1 MSDAGAVERDREAA
15 GQSAD
20 PAEAS
25 VLVVADHTNPEKIS
39 RHWGPLAEV
48 AGATTMV
55 CLAPDES
62 VEGIDYRV
70 APTFGSRYVGL
81 VLLGLLAF
89 VEAGRGDY
97 DMVASISL
105 LPYGIVALVVGALF
119 GLPTHLGIIGMDADR
134 HATAWYGALPRAA
147 FRRFDVVSVPGSAH
161 ADALVEMGVERD
173 RIAVLSNAIDTD
185 VYRPAARH
193 AHPEY
198 DFVWVGRFNAEK
210 NPLAFVRA
218 LRELHDDGV
227 EFRAVM
233 LGAGPR
239 EDRVR
244 DRLARWDIDGRVDLP
259 GWVDD
264 PVEYYRRS
272 AVFVLT
278 SNREGLP
285 LTLLEA
291 MATGVAPVVCPV
303 GSVTDA
309 ARHGETAYVVP
320 DPTPAALADAMR
332 TLLEDEQRRSRIAEN
347 APVVR
352 GEYGFENAREDWR
365 RILRTGLGG

>member
-1 MSDAGAVERDREAA
+1 MSDAGAVGRDREAA
-15 GQSAD
+15 VESAD
-20 PAEAS
+20 PADAA
-25 VLVVADHTNPEKIS
+25 VLVVTNHTNPEKID
-39 RHWGPLAEV
+39 RHWGPLADA

-55 CLAPDES
+55 CLNPDES
-62 VEGIDYRV
+62 VAGIDYRV
-70 APTFGSRYVGL
+70 APTFGSRLLGL
-81 VLLGLLAF
+81 VLLGPLAV
-89 VEAGRGDY
+89 VEAARGDY

-105 LPYGIVALVVGALF
+105 FPYGLVALAVGGLF
-119 GLPTHLGIIGMDADR
+119 GLPTHLGIIGADVDR
-134 HATAWYGALPRAA
+134 HAMAWYGALPRAT
-147 FRRFDVVSVPGSAH
+147 FRRFDVVSVPGTAH
-161 ADALVEMGVERD
+161 ADALAEMGVERD

-185 VYRPAARH
+185 VYRPVARP

-198 DFVWVGRFNAEK
+198 DFVWIGRFNAEK

-218 LRELHDDGV
+218 LRELRDDGV

-233 LGAGPR
+233 LGKGPLEQRIR
-239 EDRVR
+239 E
-244 DRLARWDIDGRVDLP
+244 RLNRWSLDDRVDLP

-278 SNREGLP
+278 SRREGLP
-285 LTLLEA
+285 LTLLET
-291 MATGVAPVVCPV
+291 MASGVAPVVCPV

-332 TLLEDEQRRSRIAEN
+332 TLLEDEELRSRIAEN
-347 APVVR
+347 APIVR
-352 GEYGFENAREDWR
+352 EEYGFENAREDWR
-365 RILRTGLGG
+365 HILRTGLSD